1 MNNRRTAFIVSDQ
14 TGITADTLAHTLM
27 TQFEN
32 VQFDLVTLPFV
43 NTVDKAQRARQQ
55 IDEVWQSTGQ
65 KGIVFS
71 TLVDNV
77 LRSIVAQANALHID
91 LIGQFIGPL
100 EQELKQSASHTI
112 GKAHSVTSTA
122 AYKARIDAM
131 HFALENDDGA
141 TLKHYDRADVI
152 LIGVSRSGKT
162 PTCLYLA
169 QQYGIYAANYPITD
183 HDLEGMGLPK
193 ALAPW
198 RQKVHG
204 LTIDAQQLHN
214 IRQERRPN
222 SEYSSMR
229 QCQTE
234 VRQVEHIFRSDRL
247 PYINTTAM
255 SIEEISTRI
264 IQGLNLPRRFF

>member
-1 MNNRRTAFIVSDQ
+1 MNTRRTAFIVSDQ
-14 TGITADTLAHTLM
+14 TGITADTLAHSLM

-32 VQFDLVTLPFV
+32 VQFDLVTLPFI
-43 NTVDKAQRARQQ
+43 NSTEKAQRARQQ
-55 IDEVWQSTGQ
+55 IDELWQTTGK

-71 TLVDNV
+71 TLVDDA
-77 LRSIVAQANALHID
+77 LRAEIAQANALHID
-91 LIGQFIGPL
+91 LIGHFIGPM
-100 EQELKQSASHTI
+100 ERELGHSASHTI

-131 HFALENDDGA
+131 HFALDNDDGA
-141 TLKHYDRADVI
+141 KLNNYDRADVI

-183 HDLEGMGLPK
+183 ADLDAMGLPK
-193 ALAPW
+193 ALEPW
-198 RQKVHG
+198 RRKVHG
-204 LTIDAQQLHN
+204 LTIDAQQLQS

-222 SEYSSMR
+222 SEYSSPR
-229 QCQTE
+229 QCQFE
-234 VRQVEHIFRSDRL
+234 VRQVERIFRSEML

-264 IQGLNLPRRFF
+264 IQALNLPRRFF

>member
-1 MNNRRTAFIVSDQ
+1 MQTRRTAFIVSDQ
-14 TGITADTLAHTLM
+14 TGITADTLAHSLM

-32 VQFDLVTLPFV
+32 VHFDLVTLPFINSV
-43 NTVDKAQRARQQ
+43 EKAQRARQQ
-55 IDEVWQSTGQ
+55 IDELWQTTGQ

-71 TLVDNV
+71 TLVDDK
-77 LRSIVAQANALHID
+77 LRSEITQCNALHID
-91 LIGQFIGPL
+91 LIGQFIDPL
-100 EQELKQSASHTI
+100 ERELGVSASHTM

-131 HFALENDDGA
+131 HFALDNDDGA
-141 TLKHYDRADVI
+141 TLKDYDRADVI

-183 HDLEGMGLPK
+183 ADLDAMGLPK
-193 ALAPW
+193 ALEPW
-198 RQKVHG
+198 RRKVHG

-214 IRQERRPN
+214 IRQERRPD
-222 SEYSSMR
+222 STYSSMK
-229 QCQTE
+229 QCQYE
-234 VRQVEHIFRSDRL
+234 VRQVERVFRGEML

-264 IQGLNLPRRFF
+264 IQALNLPRRFF

>member
-1 MNNRRTAFIVSDQ
+1 MHTRRTAFIVSDQ
-14 TGITADTLAHTLM
+14 TGITADTLAHSLM

-32 VQFDLVTLPFV
+32 VHFDLVTLPFI
-43 NTVDKAQRARQQ
+43 NSSEKAQRARQQ
-55 IDEVWQSTGQ
+55 IDELWQTTGR

-71 TLVDNV
+71 TLVDDK
-77 LRSIVAQANALHID
+77 LRAEISQCNALHID
-91 LIGQFIGPL
+91 LIGQFIDPL
-100 EQELKQSASHTI
+100 ERELGVSASHTM

-131 HFALENDDGA
+131 HFALDNDDGA
-141 TLKHYDRADVI
+141 TMKDYDRADVI

-183 HDLEGMGLPK
+183 ADLDGMGLPK
-193 ALAPW
+193 ALEPW
-198 RQKVHG
+198 RRKVHG

-214 IRQERRPN
+214 IRQERRPD
-222 SEYSSMR
+222 SPYSAMK
-229 QCQTE
+229 QCNFE
-234 VRQVEHIFRSDRL
+234 VRQVERIFRGEML
-247 PYINTTAM
+247 PFINTTAM